1 MATVERVT
9 VSFELQLFTGQDY
22 ECVTESAL
30 RDDFDS
36 YRERLAEQDALEGA
50 IVIEVPGQPRC
61 AVEDELW
68 AAAQNLCFSMVA
80 RVLEE
85 SADCLLYRRTSSEGY
100 VVMIP
105 AATTIRL
112 IGDEIPA
119 ISAPRSELL
128 PALHECGVRLI
139 DLLERVGGPNA
150 ALAEHLRPF
159 QARARAALA
168 A

>member
-1 MATVERVT
+1 MTTVERVI
-9 VSFELQLFTGQDY
+9 VNFEVQLFTGQDY
-22 ECVTESAL
+22 VCVAESAL

-36 YRERLAEQDALEGA
+36 YRERLVEQEALEGA

-80 RVLEE
+80 RALEASPE
-85 SADCLLYRRTSSEGY
+85 CLLYRRTSSEGY

-119 ISAPRSELL
+119 ISAPGSELL
-128 PALHECGVRLI
+128 AALHECGVRVI
-139 DLLERVGGPNA
+139 DLLERIGGPNA
-150 ALAEHLRPF
+150 ALSEHLRPF
-159 QARARAALA
+159 EAHARAALA